1 MGSLA
6 ASYLG
11 LSLQDTVLGSCP
23 LQTSPAT
30 FLPRDPASGPGELEL
45 VARELR
51 GLHGEL
57 QGAVEPRRAAWE
69 AKVGAWGG
77 HGAR

>member
-1 MGSLA
+1 M
-6 ASYLG
+6 G

-23 LQTSPAT
+23 LEASPAT

-45 VARELR
+45 VARELQS
-51 GLHGEL
+51 LHGEL
-57 QGAVEPRRAAWE
+57 QGAAEPRRAAWE

-77 HGAR
+77 HGER